1 MKRKGFLFLVMMLL
15 AITIKTQAATYSN
28 YLPGGKN
35 YLNPENF
42 RLSNQTIE
50 TKEAFKVLPSQTYTL
65 TYPGDDMFFDSHVTI
80 GGGSGATYA
89 DGIAMGLSQCDV
101 DQYFVTCT
109 FTTNSNETALYLRVT
124 STGAPQFYNY
134 YGLGEMQLEEGSF
147 STSHEAYIA
156 PEIDVSE
163 PTFSESGAF
172 ILSYLD
178 QTPIEVIIG
187 NHITVHDEID
197 GDLSNQI
204 MIEQD
209 YYTNHEHEIG
219 SYLVKLSATDSS
231 GNKATFDLTVLV
243 KDEIAPV
250 IDGPSSLNIS
260 VNNAP
265 LVDNL
270 IQQYYTINDGYDG
283 LLGYNITNDT
293 YSVNK
298 HMLGT
303 YNVTFRA
310 TDGSSNSSTKSIS
323 LSVIDDVAP
332 SIEGDSV
339 LISPMSNPLTI
350 NDILATQTVSDNYS
364 NLSMADTIV
373 TDLYSS
379 NIHQIGTYTVTLKAE
394 DSSGNST
401 TKIINIDVIDDVVPV
416 ISGPVTYVDSYAS
429 DVTLDD
435 IISLLSIS
443 DNNDQLTVNN
453 LVVSSDEF
461 TNRTSE
467 VGTFI
472 VVFELVDQAGNKG
485 THQVEIT
492 LVDDMPP
499 VIYVDSYIINVSTNT
514 SFSSSDALR
523 LMLTSQELSPG
534 EYEMTTLID
543 EYHGNEKTE
552 GSYLYKVLFTS
563 EEGEVTEKEF
573 IIKVKADQ
581 TIFEEYLTLRN
592 VILYGA
598 SLLLLG
604 LTIYKAKK

>member
-283 LLGYNITNDT
+283 LLGYDITNDT

-303 YNVTFRA
+303 SNVTFRA
-310 TDGSSNSSTKSIS
+310 TDGSSNSSTKSVSIS
-323 LSVIDDVAP
+323 IIDDVAP